1 MADAA
6 TPTTGGAPV
15 LSEDQIAE
23 QAFGDAAAPAAQVAD
38 DAPPEKESERAADNQ
53 DDDSDAIEYF
63 EDFIKQAGVDPDA
76 VLELK
81 YKLKIDG
88 EEKDVSLRDLVKV
101 NQLEGHVN
109 KRSIEVAEQRKAFE
123 QERAQWQQA
132 YQERVGIADAMLNS
146 TQSQLQQQMQAL
158 EQSGLAQQD
167 PSQYLVIKDQ
177 IVTAYQQAAAQR
189 QALVQQFQST
199 QQQLNQTLEQQASQ
213 VIRTN
218 HPELADPASYSNAL
232 AEMQAYLKDSGVTE
246 QNMRAIQL
254 DPVVFSIVRDAQRY
268 RALQKSKPQV
278 TQKLRSA
285 PTVGKPGSKSP
296 LSGASATAQ
305 ANLDRAK
312 RGDENAL
319 AALIDQL

>member
-1 MADAA
+1 MADTA
-6 TPTTGGAPV
+6 TLATEGAPA
-15 LSEDQIAE
+15 LSEDQLAD
-23 QAFGDAAAPAAQVAD
+23 QAFGGDQAQPAAE
-38 DAPPEKESERAADNQ
+38 APPATDGAETKADAS
-53 DDDSDAIEYF
+53 DDGDAIEYF
-63 EDFIKQAGVDPDA
+63 EDFIKQAGVDSDA
-76 VLELK
+76 VFNLK

-88 EEKDVSLRDLVKV
+88 EEKDVSLRDLVKI

-132 YQERVGIADAMLNS
+132 YQERVGLADATLNS
-146 TQSQLQQQMQAL
+146 QQSQLQQQMQAL

-167 PSQYLVIKDQ
+167 PSQYLLIKDQ
-177 IVTAYQQAAAQR
+177 IVSAYQQAAAQR
-189 QALVQQFQST
+189 QGLMQQFQQT
-199 QQQLNQTLEQQASQ
+199 QHQLQQTLEQQASQ
-213 VIRTN
+213 VIRTT

-232 AEMQAYLKDSGVTE
+232 SEMQAYLKDSGVTE

-268 RALQKSKPQV
+268 REIQKAKPQI
-278 TQKLRSA
+278 TQKLRAA

-296 LSGASATAQ
+296 LSGSSATAQ

>member
-1 MADAA
+1 MADLA
-6 TPTTGGAPV
+6 TPGTGDAPA
-15 LSEDQIAE
+15 LSEEQLAE
-23 QAFGDAAAPAAQVAD
+23 QAFGDAAPAKPSPEDVEAQKEPETPPDD
-38 DAPPEKESERAADNQ
+38 DA
-53 DDDSDAIEYF
+53 AIEYF
-63 EDFIKQAGVDPDA
+63 DDFIKQAGVDPDA
-76 VLELK
+76 VLGLK

-109 KRSIEVAEQRKAFE
+109 KRSIEIAEQRKAFE
-123 QERAQWQQA
+123 QERAQWQNA
-132 YQERVGIADAMLNS
+132 YQERVGMADAMLNS
-146 TQSQLQQQMQAL
+146 TQTQLQQQMQAL

-167 PSQYLVIKDQ
+167 PSQYLMIKDQ
-177 IVTAYQQAAAQR
+177 IVSAYQQAAAQR
-189 QALVQQFQST
+189 QNLVQQFQYT
-199 QQQLNQTLEQQASQ
+199 QQQLHQTLEQQASQ

-218 HPELADPASYSNAL
+218 HPELADPASYNNAL

-296 LSGASATAQ
+296 LSGSSAAAQ
-305 ANLDRAK
+305 AHLDRAK